1 MAADART
8 ATRKTRLG
16 VLGVG
21 ALALTTAA
29 LTFGAGTAGA
39 EPNDPAHQEFSPD
52 GQVRSSQ
59 AASVAGSEPC
69 VPSAGTSGGDVRVSE
84 IGTPKQH
91 AQEAGPSWVGSDG
104 WQAQGISRTN
114 PWGGAFDP
122 RNTPTGPKCSP
133 VSTRG
138 FH

>member
-8 ATRKTRLG
+8 ATRTKRLG

-39 EPNDPAHQEFSPD
+39 DPNDPAHQTFGPD

-59 AASVAGSEPC
+59 AANVSGSELC
-69 VPSAGTSGGDVRVSE
+69 TANTGTSGTSDVRTSD
-84 IGTPKQH
+84 IGIPKQH
-91 AQEAGPSWVGSDG
+91 AEEAGPSWVGSDG
-104 WQAQGISRTN
+104 WQAQGLTRSN

-122 RNTPTGPKCSP
+122 RNVRTGPTCEP
-133 VSTRG
+133 VTASG
-138 FH
+138 F